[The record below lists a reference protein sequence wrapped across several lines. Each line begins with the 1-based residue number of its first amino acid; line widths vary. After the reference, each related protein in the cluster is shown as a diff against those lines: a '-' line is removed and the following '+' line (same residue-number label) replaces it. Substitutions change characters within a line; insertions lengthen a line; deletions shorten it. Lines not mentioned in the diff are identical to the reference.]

1 MKTILRRVGRL
12 EDRYAA
18 HLSDKPQVAVRLL
31 ISYPWKGA
39 LNLATSTCQRT
50 LNAGGAVTEIVK
62 LDGRDEDIGEEELE
76 KFIAS
81 FPIQSASERL
91 I

>member
-39 LNLATSTCQRT
+39 LNLAESTCTRKRT
-50 LNAGGAVTEIVK
+50 GPGSVIETITLQGDADRISK
-62 LDGRDEDIGEEELE
+62 EELDR
-76 KFIAS
+76 FITG
-81 FPIQSASERL
+81 FPITDERPG
-91 I
+91 